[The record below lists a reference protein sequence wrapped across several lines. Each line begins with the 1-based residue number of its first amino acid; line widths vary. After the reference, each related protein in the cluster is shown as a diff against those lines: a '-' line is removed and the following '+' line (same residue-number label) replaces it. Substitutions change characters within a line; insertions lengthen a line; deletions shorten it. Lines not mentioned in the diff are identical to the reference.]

1 MKTAVEAWVGADH
14 MSEREEP
21 DLDHVRKA
29 LRSHDER
36 VDADEQPPAEPPEP
50 AKRPAREDDEA
61 DDASP

>member
-1 MKTAVEAWVGADH
+1 
-14 MSEREEP
+14 MSERGEP

-50 AKRPAREDDEA
+50 AKRPTDEDDGA
-61 DDASP
+61 GDASP